1 MHYCINAMKTV
12 PNTLICVGFGQEH
25 QHNTMLFIYSRL
37 LSDLFNNIKKN
48 QSFVK
53 LTTSAIK
60 SARRDSSVTSGRP
73 SSIHTRNSQAAE
85 HRDFISTMFPR
96 AYQDLL
102 SYVPGLFSK
111 RDVFISGSIN
121 NISQVSDLVSKL
133 SNLISKILNELN
145 RGCRIMF
152 VLDDLQWSDSYSL
165 DLTYQLMQRCPHIF
179 FLFVSRPEEEY
190 KESLKN
196 DLRKIAESENTESLF
211 LGPLDAAG
219 ISEMVEN
226 GLRGKYPTFKSVD
239 PVIVTDIMEQSQGN
253 ALIASSLVVML
264 KEDSNIGVDMTSGM
278 LVCRTGKM
286 AKNATAGSLAV
297 ILAQFDK
304 QPSELKNILRIAS
317 VAGQYFNINEVR
329 SILIHRK
336 EAAASTAE
344 EMVQLLLSLDKYK
357 FIKTTDDP
365 AILMFSHFLIQ
376 QGIYTSLV
384 PATRIEIHGA
394 FADLY
399 EVGDEVEYSRLIF
412 HLLKVEGQN
421 ERKQRVL
428 YAAFLESASALRV
441 KES

>member
-1 MHYCINAMKTV
+1 
-12 PNTLICVGFGQEH
+12 
-25 QHNTMLFIYSRL
+25 
-37 LSDLFNNIKKN
+37 
-48 QSFVK
+48 
-53 LTTSAIK
+53 
-60 SARRDSSVTSGRP
+60 
-73 SSIHTRNSQAAE
+73 
-85 HRDFISTMFPR
+85 
-96 AYQDLL
+96 
-102 SYVPGLFSK
+102 
-111 RDVFISGSIN
+111 
-121 NISQVSDLVSKL
+121 
-133 SNLISKILNELN
+133 
-145 RGCRIMF
+145 
-152 VLDDLQWSDSYSL
+152 
-165 DLTYQLMQRCPHIF
+165 
-179 FLFVSRPEEEY
+179 PEEEY

-278 LVCRTGKM
+278 
-286 AKNATAGSLAV
+286 
-297 ILAQFDK
+297 FDK

-399 EVGDEVEYSRLIF
+399 EVGDEVDYSRLIF

-428 YAAFLESASALRV
+428 YTAFLESASALRV
-441 KES
+441 KESLEYDTLLSSFEPRVDFATTPLLKATELRHRAQLHLEM